1 MLLSWCINECLSTKA
16 LLLWIKTLLFRRIMI
31 HFESSQVIW
40 RQNTVALNQ
49 NTVVLYQ
56 KRMSLMKN
64 TSSENF
70 LFLTGT
76 IDAGPGQDV
85 PKVSQVSQNWKV
97 DTGHHPSHAALKPD
111 VVGHRWAQMKPRFQ
125 IANHAKD
132 TNKWL

>member
-1 MLLSWCINECLSTKA
+1 MFVFA
-16 LLLWIKTLLFRRIMI
+16 
-31 HFESSQVIW
+31 
-40 RQNTVALNQ
+40 
-49 NTVVLYQ
+49 Q
-56 KRMSLMKN
+56 KPGKI
-64 TSSENF
+64 SSENF